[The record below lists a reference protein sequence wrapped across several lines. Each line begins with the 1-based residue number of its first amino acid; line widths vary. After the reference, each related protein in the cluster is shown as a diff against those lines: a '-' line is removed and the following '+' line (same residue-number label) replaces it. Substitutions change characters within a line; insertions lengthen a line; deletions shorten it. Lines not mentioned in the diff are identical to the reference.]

1 MNPVIHP
8 NYPLRELNTF
18 GMPVHA
24 ANFCVLADLAE
35 LPALLASA
43 AFRHGPVLWLGG
55 GSNLLFTRD
64 YPGLVIKVALKGIRV
79 LADDGDNVLV
89 EAAAGENWHDFVQY
103 TLTQGWSGLENL
115 SLIPGTVGASPIQNI
130 GAYGV
135 EVKDHLAQVVCADLQ
150 QAGREVVLDNADC
163 HFAYRDSVFK
173 QALAGRLLVT
183 AVRFRL
189 QRSFRPR
196 IGYGDIQQQLQ
207 AMGAGDAPSA
217 QQVSAAVIAIRQSKL
232 PNPAELGNAGSFFKN
247 PVVSQREAGALLA
260 RFPALP
266 HYPQPDGSVKLAAG
280 WLIDQAG
287 LKGYRDGDAGVHARQ
302 ALVLVNYGHASGSQM
317 WALAQKVRDTVR
329 ARYGVELEPEPIVL

>member
-1 MNPVIHP
+1 MNPVMHH

-18 GMPVHA
+18 GMPVNA
-24 ANFCVLADLAE
+24 ANFCELEDLAQ
-35 LPALLASA
+35 LPALLASDI
-43 AFRHGPVLWLGG
+43 FQRGPVLWLGG

-64 YPGLVIKVALKGIRV
+64 YPGLVIKVALKGIRL
-79 LADDGDNVLV
+79 LADDGDSVLV
-89 EAAAGENWHDFVQY
+89 EAAAGENWHAFVQY
-103 TLTQGWSGLENL
+103 TLAQGWSGLENL

-135 EVKDHLAQVVCADLQ
+135 EVKDHLLQVVCADLSQ
-150 QAGREVVLDNADC
+150 NGAEVVVDNADC
-163 HFAYRDSVFK
+163 RFAYRDSVFK
-173 QALAGRLLVT
+173 QQLAGRMLVT

-189 QRSFRPR
+189 QRRFSPR

-207 AMGAGDAPSA
+207 AMGAGEAPTA

-232 PNPAELGNAGSFFKN
+232 PDPVTLGNAGSFFKN
-247 PVVSQREAGALLA
+247 PIVSRTEADALLA

-266 HYPQPDGSVKLAAG
+266 HYPQADGGVKLAAG

-302 ALVLVNYGHASGSQM
+302 ALVLVNHGNASGSQM
-317 WALAQKVRDTVR
+317 WALASKVRDTVR
-329 ARYGVELEPEPIVL
+329 ERYGVTLEPEPIVL